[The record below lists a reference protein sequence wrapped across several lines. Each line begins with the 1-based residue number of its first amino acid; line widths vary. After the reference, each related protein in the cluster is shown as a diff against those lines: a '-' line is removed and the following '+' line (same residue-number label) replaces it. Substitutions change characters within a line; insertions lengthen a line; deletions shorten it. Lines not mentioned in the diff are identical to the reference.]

1 MKLLLSFCFVLISFF
16 GKTQS
21 IEIANNGFSKTQIV
35 IPKNATSDEKEAADV
50 LRSYI
55 SRISGV
61 ALPVV
66 YDTEKSLTSEI
77 LVGLTSRTDKNI
89 LSGVDPDGVVI
100 KNSGSKL
107 IISGGSDKG
116 VLNAAYEFIEKYL
129 GCRKFT
135 NDFVEIPKQTVIKIS
150 ALNVKYNPPFTFRS
164 VYSLDAIWHKEYRD
178 WHKLNSEFEGR
189 GSQVHTFKELLPAEK
204 YFKIHPEYFALVNG
218 KRTATQPCLS
228 RPEVFTIMKENL
240 AAAIIKNPQFKI
252 WSVSHN
258 DNGDYCHCE
267 LCEPK
272 HNKGNGFSETLI
284 PFVNKI
290 ASAFSRY
297 TISTLAYNQSMLP
310 PVLSAPA
317 NNVEIMFCLTYTDKI
332 VPLATAKDDTAII
345 IKRSLN
351 GWKNLT
357 SNIFLWDYPVN
368 YNYSLAPF
376 PNLQTLQPNIQYFR
390 QHNIKKVFEQLIGT
404 QKGEMSELKSYLLAK
419 LLWNPDIDL
428 AATQDEFL
436 KGYYGKGW
444 QDIKSYLRLLET
456 EAKKS
461 GMVMNEYVN
470 PTLFLNTIYSDSN
483 MQKYRALFNSAMQKE
498 PGTILQKESL
508 SLDYIDLLKLKTK
521 AGTAKSGNYKNLQ
534 QKADVFVQKANKLGV
549 VKLENDGKSPEDF
562 RNELLK

>member
-1 MKLLLSFCFVLISFF
+1 MKLILTFCFILFSFF

-21 IEIANNGFSKTQIV
+21 IEIANNGISKAQIV
-35 IPKNATSDEKEAADV
+35 IPKNATSVEREAADA

-55 SRISGV
+55 SRVSGV
-61 ALPVV
+61 AVPVV
-66 YDTEKSLTSEI
+66 YDVEKSLSSEI
-77 LVGLTSRTDKNI
+77 LVGATSRTDKNV
-89 LSGVDPDGVVI
+89 LSGVDPDGIVI
-100 KNSGSKL
+100 KNSGPKL
-107 IISGGSDKG
+107 IISGGKDRG

-135 NDFVEIPKQTVIKIS
+135 NDFVEIPKQAVIKIS
-150 ALNVKYNPPFTFRS
+150 ALNVKYNPPFNFRS

-178 WHKLNSEFEGR
+178 WHKLNAAFEGR

-204 YFKIHPEYFALVNG
+204 YFKNHPEYFALVNG
-218 KRTATQPCLS
+218 KRTASQPCLS

-240 AAAIIKNPQFKI
+240 AAAISKNPQFKI

-258 DNGDYCHCE
+258 DNGDYCHCD

-272 HNKGNGFSETLI
+272 HKRGTGFSETLI
-284 PFVNKI
+284 PFVSHI
-290 ASAFSRY
+290 ADAFPGY

-310 PVLSAPA
+310 PALTAPA
-317 NNVEIMFCLTYTDKI
+317 KNVEIMFCLTYTDKI
-332 VPLATAKDDTAII
+332 VPLDTAKDDTAII

-351 GWKNLT
+351 GWKSLT

-368 YNYSLAPF
+368 YNYSLVPF

-390 QHNIKKVFEQLIGT
+390 QQNIKKVFEQLIGT

-428 AATQDEFL
+428 EATQDEFL

-444 QDIKSYLRLLET
+444 QDIKNYLRLLEM

-470 PTLFLNTIYSDSN
+470 PELFLNTIYSDSN
-483 MQKYRALFNSAMQKE
+483 MIKYRAFFNSALQKE

-508 SLDYIDLLKLKTK
+508 SLDYLDLLKQKKRTVTSK
-521 AGTAKSGNYKNLQ
+521 PSNFKILQ
-534 QKADVFVQKANKLGV
+534 KQADHFVRKANSLGV
-549 VKLENDGKSPEDF
+549 VKLQNDGRSPEEF